1 MATKKITAGLLM
13 YRMKNGSPEILLV
26 HPGGPYH
33 AKKED
38 AVWSIPKGLT
48 NDGEDL
54 LETAKREFTEETGI
68 PVPETAFIRLPDIDT
83 RPDKIVH
90 VWAFEGD
97 CDVTK
102 IKSNTCMVEWPPRSG
117 KQIEIPEVDRGEFFD
132 LETAKKKLYPYQAG
146 IVDGFAQSILV

>member
-54 LETAKREFTEETGI
+54 LETAKREFTESKKVTLRC
-68 PVPETAFIRLPDIDT
+68 TSSSARL
-83 RPDKIVH
+83 RYHLSVRLK
-90 VWAFEGD
+90 
-97 CDVTK
+97 
-102 IKSNTCMVEWPPRSG
+102 RYL
-117 KQIEIPEVDRGEFFD
+117 R
-132 LETAKKKLYPYQAG
+132 L
-146 IVDGFAQSILV
+146 